1 MLNLRRFAPI
11 RNANAPEL
19 VELFLVASV
28 ASVLAIRWFLALT
41 GYPQIG
47 GNGLH
52 IAHMLWGGLFML
64 IALLLLFA
72 TLGRTMQRL
81 AAILAGVGF
90 GTFIDE
96 LGKFITSDNDY
107 FYQPTIGLIYIIFI
121 VIFLAMRALRARADL
136 PPAAALSNALT
147 LLAPA
152 ASGRPDA
159 ATRQE
164 ILRLLSCADAANPV
178 VPLLR
183 SYVGAMDDGNA
194 AGMGFYFNI
203 RDRLARAYGRV
214 ARHRRFRAGLLA
226 SFTLFVLAQ
235 IGMVTYLATAGSAA
249 QLAFNAWAQL
259 ASSLVGALLVAWGIW
274 RFRRSRLAAYRWF
287 ARAMLVNIF
296 VTQVFAFLDA
306 QLAALAG
313 LAVSLLVY
321 AALRYMMEMEQES
334 DAS

>member
-1 MLNLRRFAPI
+1 MPNLRRFAPI

-47 GNGLH
+47 GSGLH

-72 TLGRTMQRL
+72 TLGRTMQRF
-81 AAILAGVGF
+81 AAILGGIGF

-121 VIFLAMRALRARADL
+121 VIFLATRALRTRADL

-164 ILRLLSCADAANPV
+164 ILRLLSRADAANPI
-178 VPLLR
+178 VPQLR
-183 SYVGAMDDGNA
+183 SYVGAMDAGSA
-194 AGMGFYFNI
+194 AGMGFYFGI
-203 RDRLARAYGRV
+203 RDRLARAYGLI
-214 ARHRRFRAGLLA
+214 ARRPWFRAGLLA
-226 SFTLFVLAQ
+226 FFAVFVLAQ
-235 IGMVTYLATAGSAA
+235 IGVVIYLIAAGSTA
-249 QLAFNAWAQL
+249 QLAFNTWAQL

-274 RFRRSRLAAYRWF
+274 RLRRSRLAAYRWF
-287 ARAMLVNIF
+287 ARATLLSIF

-306 QLAALAG
+306 QLAALTG
-313 LAVSLLVY
+313 LAISLLIY
-321 AALRYMMEMEQES
+321 AALRYMMEMETGES
-334 DAS
+334 